1 MTATARQQLFSSIP
15 YTNPLSLFDG
25 GKPHGE
31 NITEFLNLRAKDV
44 ARATRLS
51 LHSVRY
57 DLRMPD
63 SLKSWLLDIAT
74 TVTLVA
80 EFFSGDSDKTQL
92 WFSTPN
98 PLLGNIP
105 PVDMI
110 KMGRERKL
118 LAFVQTALDENK
130 R

>member
-1 MTATARQQLFSSIP
+1 MNPGHGLFSRIP
-15 YTNPLSLFDG
+15 ATDPLALFDAG
-25 GKPHGE
+25 RPKGQE
-31 NITEFLNLRAKDV
+31 ITEFLHLRAKDV
-44 ARATRLS
+44 SRATRLS
-51 LHSVRY
+51 PTSVRY

-63 SLKSWLLDIAT
+63 LLESWLRDIAT

-80 EFFSGDSDKTQL
+80 EFFSGDSEKTKL
-92 WFSTPN
+92 WFATPN